1 MEQNLSLYYVF
12 HTVAKK
18 GSISHAAKE
27 LYISQP
33 AISTSM
39 QKLEDNLT
47 TTWFKRWSRGVTLTA
62 DGEILFQHTRDAFD
76 TLEEGEEILARHHA
90 LGVDQLR
97 IGVSTTLCK
106 YILLPHLQRCI
117 KAYPHVKI
125 SISCQSTYQTLTLLE
140 ENKID
145 IGLVGEPAIQKGFY
159 FQPLQKIQDI
169 FVTTPAYLE
178 HLELRSGNG
187 DLFQTATFMMLD
199 EENITRQYINRVF
212 LEHGVEFSNILEV
225 STMDLLIEFAKIGMG
240 AACVIQEFVQEEL
253 DRGDLITL
261 PLGLT
266 FSPRQIGFACRKHE
280 QANPDIQQFL
290 DLRGNILPKI
300 SNYYF
305 IFLPAGSVHPIFSVP
320 FLPE

>member
-33 AISTSM
+33 AISKSI
-39 QKLEDNLT
+39 QKLEDNLNT
-47 TTWFKRWSRGVTLTA
+47 TLFKRSSRGVTLTA

-106 YILLPHLQRCI
+106 YILLPHLQRFI

-169 FVTTPAYLE
+169 FVTTTAYLE

-240 AACVIQEFVQEEL
+240 AAYVIQEFVQEEL

-280 QANPDIQQFL
+280 QANPVIQHFL
-290 DLRGNILPKI
+290 DLRGNILP
-300 SNYYF
+300 
-305 IFLPAGSVHPIFSVP
+305 
-320 FLPE
+320 

>member
-1 MEQNLSLYYVF
+1 M
-12 HTVAKK
+12 
-18 GSISHAAKE
+18 
-27 LYISQP
+27 
-33 AISTSM
+33 
-39 QKLEDNLT
+39 
-47 TTWFKRWSRGVTLTA
+47 
-62 DGEILFQHTRDAFD
+62 LFRS
-76 TLEEGEEILARHHA
+76 ARHHA

-106 YILLPHLQRCI
+106 YILLPHLQRFI

-169 FVTTPAYLE
+169 FVTTTAYLE

-280 QANPDIQQFL
+280 QANPVIQHFL
-290 DLRGNILPKI
+290 DLRGNILP
-300 SNYYF
+300 
-305 IFLPAGSVHPIFSVP
+305 
-320 FLPE
+320 

>member
-33 AISTSM
+33 AISKSI
-39 QKLEDNLT
+39 QKLEDNLNT
-47 TTWFKRWSRGVTLTA
+47 TLFKRSSRGVTLTA
-62 DGEILFQHTRDAFD
+62 DGEILFQHTRDAFE

-106 YILLPHLQRCI
+106 YILLPHLQRFI
-117 KAYPHVKI
+117 KAYPHVRI

-159 FQPLQKIQDI
+159 FQPLQKIHDI
-169 FVTTPAYLE
+169 FVTTTAYLE

-225 STMDLLIEFAKIGMG
+225 STMDLLIEFAKIVMG

-280 QANPDIQQFL
+280 QANPVIQHFL
-290 DLRGNILPKI
+290 DLRGNILP
-300 SNYYF
+300 
-305 IFLPAGSVHPIFSVP
+305 
-320 FLPE
+320 

>member
-33 AISTSM
+33 AISKSI
-39 QKLEDNLT
+39 QKLEDNLNT
-47 TTWFKRWSRGVTLTA
+47 TLFKRSSRGVTLTA
-62 DGEILFQHTRDAFD
+62 DGEILFQHTRDAFE

-106 YILLPHLQRCI
+106 YILLPHLQRFI

-169 FVTTPAYLE
+169 FVTTTAYLE

-225 STMDLLIEFAKIGMG
+225 STMDLLIEFVKIGMG

-280 QANPDIQQFL
+280 QANPVIQHFL
-290 DLRGNILPKI
+290 DLRGNILP
-300 SNYYF
+300 
-305 IFLPAGSVHPIFSVP
+305 
-320 FLPE
+320 

>member
-33 AISTSM
+33 AISKSI
-39 QKLEDNLT
+39 QKLEDNLNT
-47 TTWFKRWSRGVTLTA
+47 TLFKRSSRGVTLTA
-62 DGEILFQHTRDAFD
+62 DGEILFQHTRDAFE

-106 YILLPHLQRCI
+106 YILLPYLQRFI

-169 FVTTPAYLE
+169 FVTTTAYLE

-225 STMDLLIEFAKIGMG
+225 STMDLLIEFVKIGMG

-266 FSPRQIGFACRKHE
+266 FSPRQIGFAYRKHE
-280 QANPDIQQFL
+280 QANPVIQHFL
-290 DLRGNILPKI
+290 DLRGNILP
-300 SNYYF
+300 
-305 IFLPAGSVHPIFSVP
+305 
-320 FLPE
+320 

>member
-33 AISTSM
+33 AISKSI
-39 QKLEDNLT
+39 QKLEDNLNT
-47 TTWFKRWSRGVTLTA
+47 TLFKRSSRGVTLTA
-62 DGEILFQHTRDAFD
+62 DGEILFQHTRDAFE

-106 YILLPHLQRCI
+106 YILLPHLQRFI

-169 FVTTPAYLE
+169 FVTTTAYLE

-212 LEHGVEFSNILEV
+212 LEHGVEFSNSLEV
-225 STMDLLIEFAKIGMG
+225 STMDLLIEFSKIGMG

-280 QANPDIQQFL
+280 QANPVIQHFL
-290 DLRGNILPKI
+290 DLRGNILP
-300 SNYYF
+300 
-305 IFLPAGSVHPIFSVP
+305 
-320 FLPE
+320 